1 MKTAEEYFKEN
12 KIHRKLVASDFVI
25 TERHLGKII
34 TEDRQNIVDKIKEK
48 IEKIKE
54 LRDGVCKDYP
64 YQVEREQA
72 RIDELKTIIN
82 LIEGEK

>member
-34 TEDRQNIVDKIKEK
+34 TEDRQSIVDKIKEMIDK
-48 IEKIKE
+48 LEE
-54 LRDGVCKDYP
+54 SRSGGRLTGAALAGVN
-64 YQVEREQA
+64 
-72 RIDELKTIIN
+72 ITIIRLTEILN
-82 LIEGEK
+82 LIRGK